1 MSIFNHH
8 LIDIE
13 LTGLILLISLILRI
27 KQSSN
32 FNFGKK
38 IFLHFMKGVL
48 CLENQYQLLG

>member
-38 IFLHFMKGVL
+38 FFLYFVKGDL

>member
-13 LTGLILLISLILRI
+13 LTGLVLLINLILII
-27 KQSSN
+27 KYSTK

-38 IFLHFMKGVL
+38 IVLHLMKGIL
-48 CLENQYQLLG
+48 CLENQYQLLE